1 MDSTLVLPVAAFVV
15 TVSLVLMTAL
25 ILSGHPDRLAVRVRG
40 LSQEVSP
47 GESKRQRTRGQ
58 IGRVIPT
65 LAAPLVPH
73 EKAEQN
79 HLRTRIVQAGL
90 YGQNAYSVF
99 LSIKSV
105 LTFAPVILGLVA
117 GAVGWVSPTNG
128 LLGGLMVGVAGMI
141 GTSFW
146 LDSRKKSRQLAMRR
160 SLPDGVDLM
169 VVCLEGGT
177 SLQGALHRVTHEIRL
192 AHPLLAAE
200 WTLVIRGM
208 EMGQLTGEALRQLA
222 DRFDMEELRRLA
234 SIVVETERFG
244 TSVSKALR
252 IHAEIMRLQRQQRA
266 EEQARKAEVKL
277 IIPTV
282 LFILPCIFVVVLYP
296 SFIHISRLFD
306 VVGGPQ

>member
-15 TVSLVLMTAL
+15 AVSLVLMTAL

-40 LSQEVSP
+40 LTQEGAP
-47 GESKRQRTRGQ
+47 GDTKRQRTRGQ

-79 HLRTRIVQAGL
+79 RLRTRIVQAGL
-90 YGQNAYSVF
+90 YGPNAYSVF
-99 LSIKSV
+99 LGVKSV
-105 LTFAPVILGLVA
+105 LTFAPVLLGLAA
-117 GAVGWVSPTNG
+117 GAVGWVSPTTG

-200 WTLVIRGM
+200 WKLVIRGM

-296 SFIHISRLFD
+296 SFIHISHLFD
-306 VVGGPQ
+306 VVSGPQ